1 MIPANVTTDMP
12 ATAATSEPGAPGF
25 PTQTAATDFL
35 SMLSQLID
43 TASQQVPAQM
53 AEPLRPLNTK
63 DTTDELLEADA
74 DPEAVVALLTAG
86 LPPLPTQVQPS
97 LKTVA
102 QVVEGE
108 LAIDAALPRA
118 TEIATSFS
126 TTDEA
131 LPEALLTQEP
141 TRGFEA
147 IQQSAASSSE
157 VQLPHRSHASADPMS
172 RPVHTPVGT
181 AAWADEIG
189 SRLIVMT
196 EQGKQTASLRLSPEH
211 LGPLEISIT
220 MRDDK
225 ASVWFG
231 AAHADTRAAIE
242 HALPR
247 LRELFESQGLS
258 LADSGVF
265 RESPRESSA
274 PRATANGADGQIVE
288 DTAEPRTV
296 QVRIGLVDAYA

>member
-1 MIPANVTTDMP
+1 MIPANLTTDMP
-12 ATAATSEPGAPGF
+12 ATAATTEPVAPGF

-35 SMLSQLID
+35 LMLSQLID

-63 DTTDELLEADA
+63 DTTDELLEADG
-74 DPEAVVALLTAG
+74 DPETVVALLTAG

-97 LKTVA
+97 LKAVA
-102 QVVEGE
+102 QAAVEGE

-118 TEIATSFS
+118 TEMATSFS
-126 TTDEA
+126 TTDA
-131 LPEALLTQEP
+131 AVPDALLTQEP

-147 IQQSAASSSE
+147 IQQSVASSSE
-157 VQLPHRSHASADPMS
+157 VQAPRSHASADPMS

-247 LRELFESQGLS
+247 LRELFEAQGLS

-274 PRATANGADGQIVE
+274 PRATAHGADGQAVE
-288 DTAEPRTV
+288 DAAEPRSV